1 MKGMAIPA
9 VPRSDD
15 RSVYQHYVG
24 RGVQVMT
31 TISRV
36 VLEVPRR
43 RQGGVVLELPRS
55 RLQKAN
61 ALAREAILR

>member
-1 MKGMAIPA
+1 MWGE
-9 VPRSDD
+9 
-15 RSVYQHYVG
+15 G
-24 RGVQVMT
+24 RGGVQVMA

-43 RQGGVVLELPRS
+43 RQGGPGVVLELPRS

-61 ALAREAILR
+61 ALARVAILR